1 MRIKKFL
8 IVGVVALIG
17 IILLGVL
24 SFAVLVNKSLPKDN
38 GELSNSSIEHN
49 VDVFKDEWGIPHI
62 KAKNQHDA
70 IFAYGYSV
78 AKDRL
83 FQMDLQRRVAQ
94 GRLSEILGD
103 DLIEIDMMFRR
114 FLFKHWSEEYLAN
127 HPIDSS
133 ALAYVDAY
141 LQGVNC
147 FIETGPVP
155 FEYQLI
161 GAEVE
166 PFSRIDVTS
175 MIAYMAFTFM
185 DGFRFDGLYSVLKE
199 KVGPKNIQ
207 ILFPDYADNNSL
219 TIKEERVDVIP
230 KRTYEID
237 SAPEID
243 SIQDLT
249 YFFNLSDE
257 ANRWNPPFHGSNS
270 WILAPSRSF
279 NGKPILANDPHI
291 GISKPDVW
299 YEAHVSYPGYNNYG
313 YYVPMIP
320 FPLIGHDD
328 FKAWGLTMFEN
339 DELDL
344 YKETFHP

>member
-8 IVGVVALIG
+8 IVGIVALMG

-38 GELSNSSIEHN
+38 GELSHNSIEHN
-49 VDVFKDEWGIPHI
+49 VDVLKDEWGIPHI

-83 FQMDLQRRVAQ
+83 FQMDLQRRVSQ

-127 HPIDSS
+127 DPIDSS

-147 FIETGPVP
+147 FIETGPIP

-243 SIQDLT
+243 IIQD
-249 YFFNLSDE
+249 F
-257 ANRWNPPFHGSNS
+257 
-270 WILAPSRSF
+270 
-279 NGKPILANDPHI
+279 
-291 GISKPDVW
+291 
-299 YEAHVSYPGYNNYG
+299 
-313 YYVPMIP
+313 
-320 FPLIGHDD
+320 
-328 FKAWGLTMFEN
+328 
-339 DELDL
+339 
-344 YKETFHP
+344 